1 MDTNVVGIDVHK
13 DQHVAALID
22 HAGRELAVLSF
33 ANSPSGFEKFTGWIE
48 LHDAADARIGNENA
62 ASYGQTLTVALSGAG
77 LDCVDVPPWRTH
89 RHRKTMGPAKS
100 DPIDAQAI
108 ARVVLLLGDQL
119 APALQPELCRA
130 LGILCAV
137 REQEVRDR
145 TKTIMRLRSIWA
157 GVNAVDEAAARDLPH
172 PDQIRRLRRL
182 KVPGGIVQKTAQ
194 HAIRMLAG
202 RIAEHTKRLAQLEVD
217 MAALLAEH
225 GNPFENLTGAAT
237 LTSAKLIAQI
247 GDPKRFKNAAAF
259 AAYTGTAPIQ
269 CGSGKTSGR
278 HRLNRAGN
286 RQLNTAL
293 HQIALTQARCHPDA
307 MAYIERRTTTDGKTP
322 REARRALKR
331 HLSNVVYRQI
341 TAWADAQAL
350 T

>member
-1 MDTNVVGIDVHK
+1 MTQNVVGIDVHK
-13 DQHVAALID
+13 HQHVAAMID
-22 HAGRELAVLSF
+22 PTGREIATITIS
-33 ANSPSGFEKFTGWIE
+33 NTPKGYEKFVAW
-48 LHDAADARIGNENA
+48 LHQRDAQDAKIGIENA
-62 ASYGQTLTVALSGAG
+62 ASYGQSLTVALCAAG

-89 RHRKTMGPAKS
+89 RHRKTMGPGKS

-108 ARVVLLLGDQL
+108 ARVVLLLGEQL
-119 APALQPELCRA
+119 APALQPDLARA
-130 LGILCAV
+130 LGILTTV

-145 TKTIMRLRSIWA
+145 TKTITRLRAIWA
-157 GVNAVDEAAARDLPH
+157 GVAPADEAACKDLAH
-172 PDQIRRLRRL
+172 PTQVRRLRRL
-182 KVPGGIVQKTAQ
+182 TLPDGLVARTAQ
-194 HAIRMLAG
+194 DAIRMLAR
-202 RIAEHTKRLAQLEVD
+202 RIAEHNQRLQRLEAD
-217 MAALLAEH
+217 MAALLTEH
-225 GNPFENLTGAAT
+225 GNPFDQLTGAAT

-247 GDPKRFKNAAAF
+247 GDPRRFKNAAAF
-259 AAYTGTAPIQ
+259 AAYTGTAPIPA
-269 CGSGKTSGR
+269 GSGKTSGR

-293 HQIALTQARCHPDA
+293 HTIALVQARCHPDA
-307 MAYIERRTTTDGKTP
+307 RAYIARRTADGKTP

>member
-1 MDTNVVGIDVHK
+1 MHEKVVGIDVHK

-22 HAGRELAVLSF
+22 HTGRELATLAF
-33 ANSPSGFEKFTGWIE
+33 PNSPNGFEKFTAWVE
-48 LHDAADARIGNENA
+48 LHDAKDARIGIENA
-62 ASYGQTLTVALSGAG
+62 ASYGQTLTVALSSVG

-108 ARVVLLLGDQL
+108 ARVVLLLGDEL
-119 APALQPELCRA
+119 APALQPDLARA
-130 LGILCAV
+130 LGILTAV
-137 REQEVRDR
+137 REQEIRDR
-145 TKTIMRLRSIWA
+145 TKTIMRLRATWA
-157 GVNAVDEAAARDLPH
+157 SVNPVAEAAAKDLAH
-172 PDQIRRLRRL
+172 PTQIRRLRRL
-182 KVPGGIVQKTAQ
+182 KVPGGLVEKTAQ
-194 HAIRMLAG
+194 DAIRMLAG
-202 RIAEHTKRLAQLEVD
+202 RIAEHTGRLEQLEAD
-217 MAALLAEH
+217 MAALLTEH
-225 GNPFENLTGAAT
+225 GNPFEDLTGAAT

-247 GDPKRFKNAAAF
+247 GDPRRFKNAAAF

-269 CGSGKTSGR
+269 CGSGKTAGR

-293 HQIALTQARCHPDA
+293 HTIALVQARCHPDA
-307 MAYIERRTTTDGKTP
+307 KAYLERRTTTDGKTP

-331 HLSNVVYRQI
+331 HLSNVVYRKI
-341 TAWADAQAL
+341 TAWTDAQAL

>member
-1 MDTNVVGIDVHK
+1 MHTKVVGIDVHK
-13 DQHVAALID
+13 DQHVAAIID
-22 HAGRELAVLSF
+22 HAGRELATLAF
-33 ANSPSGFEKFTGWIE
+33 ANTPAGFGRLTTWIDQ
-48 LHDAADARIGNENA
+48 HDAQDARIGIENA
-62 ASYGQTLTVALSGAG
+62 SSYGQALTVALCAAG

-119 APALQPELCRA
+119 APALQPDLARA
-130 LGILCAV
+130 LGILTTL
-137 REQEVRDR
+137 REQEIHDR
-145 TKTIMRLRSIWA
+145 TKTITRLRATWA
-157 GVNAVDEAAARDLPH
+157 SVDPAAEAATKNLAH
-172 PDQIRRLRRL
+172 PSQIRRLRRL
-182 KVPGGIVQKTAQ
+182 IVPGGLVEQTAQ
-194 HAIRMLAG
+194 DAIRMLAG
-202 RIAEHTKRLAQLEVD
+202 RIKEHNARLEQLETD

-225 GNPFENLTGAAT
+225 GNPFEDLTGAAT
-237 LTSAKLIAQI
+237 VTSAKLIAQI
-247 GDPKRFKNAAAF
+247 GDPRRFKNAAAF

-269 CGSGKTSGR
+269 CGSGKTNGR

-293 HQIALTQARCHPDA
+293 HTIALVQARCHPDA
-307 MAYIERRTTTDGKTP
+307 RAYIERRTADGKTP

-331 HLSNVVYRQI
+331 HLSNVVYRRI
-341 TAWADAQAL
+341 TAWANAQAL